1 MCLPTVSCL
10 CLQVVIRQGQLLCG
24 VLDKAHYGPTP
35 FGLVHCCQEV
45 YSINY
50 CNNQTEKKKIKS
62 GLSLIVR
69 VNVVLNRT
77 VVVDSD

>member
-1 MCLPTVSCL
+1 M
-10 CLQVVIRQGQLLCG
+10 VIRQGQLLSG

-50 CNNQTEKKKIKS
+50 CNNQTEKKKNQKWVEFDLLGERS
-62 GLSLIVR
+62 PE
-69 VNVVLNRT
+69 
-77 VVVDSD
+77 

>member
-1 MCLPTVSCL
+1 M
-10 CLQVVIRQGQLLCG
+10 VIRQGQLLSG

-45 YSINY
+45 YSIIVIIKL
-50 CNNQTEKKKIKS
+50 KKKIKS
-62 GLSLIVR
+62 GLSLIFW